1 MLRWLIYP
9 AENPRFPYQLF
20 IEHEPGSFLSYR
32 VQDKWPGP
40 GKSIFCIAGD
50 ELAEDALPVEPDPV
64 DECEIRAIS
73 HYGRKLVVVLD
84 RKIRKRSWFITVE
97 KKSKSDPKRTYTQ
110 TFWITQSSAAARRGG
125 AYLSARGK
133 KDGLFIVR
141 DKRERYGY
149 RFPRHEVEKEVL
161 PCGDYALRLGTG
173 ETIAVVERKT
183 REQFLHDIGTFDILK
198 ASLLEIIETY
208 KYKALVIEA
217 TYRDLVDPKKSRYY
231 SGGFVAEVIAELF
244 VLFPG
249 LQIVF
254 CSNRKFATEWV
265 ERYFQRIAKLEEPE
279 SGKDS

>member
-1 MLRWLIYP
+1 MFRI
-9 AENPRFPYQLF
+9 ENERFPYQLL
-20 IEHEPGSFLSYR
+20 IEHEPGRFLNYR

-40 GKSIFCIAGD
+40 GRSIFCIAKD
-50 ELAEDALPVEPDPV
+50 ELTEEELPVEPEPV
-64 DECEIRAIS
+64 DSCEIRAIS

-97 KKSKSDPKRTYTQ
+97 KKSKTDPNRTYQQ

-125 AYLSARGK
+125 AYLSKRGK
-133 KDGLFIVR
+133 RDGLFIVR

-149 RFPRHEVEKEVL
+149 RFPRHEVEKAVL
-161 PCGDYALRLGTG
+161 PCGDYALRLSSG
-173 ETIAVVERKT
+173 ETIAAVERKT
-183 REQFLHDIGTFDILK
+183 RDQLLHDIGTLDVLK
-198 ASLLEIIETY
+198 ASLLEMVETY

-217 TYRDLVDPKKSRYY
+217 TYRDLVDPKKSRFY

-244 VLFPG
+244 ITFPG

-265 ERYFQRIAKLEEPE
+265 ERYFQRISKLEEPE
-279 SGKDS
+279 QNR